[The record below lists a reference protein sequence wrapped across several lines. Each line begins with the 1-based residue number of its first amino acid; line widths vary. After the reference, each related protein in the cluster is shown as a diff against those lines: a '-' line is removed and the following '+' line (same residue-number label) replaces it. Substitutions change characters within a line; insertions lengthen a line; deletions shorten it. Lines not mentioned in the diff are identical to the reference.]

1 MTSVNQH
8 NDARAEHSS
17 FEHVSVLLA
26 HMRLEWLLQHFPPRL
41 VWAAYVC
48 VNGFITIGLLAL
60 LALLTG
66 SPFVFPSLGP
76 TAYLFFFSPL
86 AEASS
91 PRNTILGHAIGLI
104 CGYAAFAITVA
115 SSPPFGMHPGVHGP
129 RVLAAAFSL
138 SATGALMA
146 LFRVSHPPAGATTLI
161 VSLGIISQPKELVI
175 IEVAVILL
183 TVQALAI
190 NRLAGIPYPLW
201 KYHKPQGTPS
211 KSESDSIPC
220 R

>member
-1 MTSVNQH
+1 M
-8 NDARAEHSS
+8 NDDQT
-17 FEHVSVLLA
+17 HVKGRSGSIDHVPALLA
-26 HMRLEWLLQHFPPRL
+26 HLRLKWLLQHFPTRV
-41 VWAAYVC
+41 VWAIYVC
-48 VNGFITIGLLAL
+48 INGFITIGLLAL

-104 CGYAAFAITVA
+104 CGYGAFALTVA
-115 SSPPFGMHPGVHGP
+115 SSPPFGMHPGVHGA
-129 RVLAAAFSL
+129 RVLAAALSL

-183 TVQALAI
+183 TAQALAI
-190 NRLAGIPYPLW
+190 NRLAGVPYPLW
-201 KYHKPQGTPS
+201 QRHNAAGS
-211 KSESDSIPC
+211 ASVVGSEVLEHDV
-220 R
+220 

>member
-1 MTSVNQH
+1 MNSPEKLYKPGERNHTSV
-8 NDARAEHSS
+8 EHRGL
-17 FEHVSVLLA
+17 EHVGMLLE
-26 HMRLEWLLQHFPPRL
+26 HLRLEWLLQHFPPRL
-41 VWAAYVC
+41 VWAVYVC
-48 VNGFITIGLLAL
+48 INGFITIGLLAL

-76 TAYLFFFSPL
+76 TAYLFFFSPM

-104 CGYAAFAITVA
+104 CGYAAFSLTAA

-129 RVLAAAFSL
+129 RVLAAALSL

-161 VSLGIISQPKELVI
+161 VSLGIISQPKELAI

-183 TVQALAI
+183 TAQALVI
-190 NRLAGIPYPLW
+190 NRLAGLPYPLW
-201 KYHKPQGTPS
+201 RNRGPAATAS
-211 KSESDSIPC
+211 
-220 R
+220 